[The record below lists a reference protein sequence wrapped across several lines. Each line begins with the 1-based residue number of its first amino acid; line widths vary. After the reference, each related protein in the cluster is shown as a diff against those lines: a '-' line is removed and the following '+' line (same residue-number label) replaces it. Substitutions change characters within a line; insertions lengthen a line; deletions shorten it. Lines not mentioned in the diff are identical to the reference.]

1 MSPCPVT
8 SVRWPERDLFVHLT
22 VGISCQRFD
31 TLGSIC
37 TFNSGNIMPKIWHI
51 EMCILTSSNL
61 LRLCCPSC
69 VTLIQTASRACW
81 NWVMWFAG
89 NPKNTSSWWSSGC
102 PWWLSCAATGFSCCS
117 SHALPRRSHKMMMA
131 LSSRPAGFLAM
142 SCPVSSR
149 SLFFPLENCH
159 ITVKCPRK
167 YSSPFASKLLP
178 PFFNDLQLQS
188 PCVAAIFPFGGQ
200 NEVRMDR
207 MKQEWTKPR
216 YMEQKWRELDKTKH
230 QGTKLSTNRQN
241 EDK

>member
-1 MSPCPVT
+1 
-8 SVRWPERDLFVHLT
+8 
-22 VGISCQRFD
+22 
-31 TLGSIC
+31 
-37 TFNSGNIMPKIWHI
+37 MPKIWHI

-117 SHALPRRSHKMMMA
+117 SHALPRRSQKMMMA

-149 SLFFPLENCH
+149 SLIFFLWKIVILRSNALENIH
-159 ITVKCPRK
+159 L
-167 YSSPFASKLLP
+167 LLP
-178 PFFNDLQLQS
+178 LNYCRHFWMTCSFNRHVFLQFVHL
-188 PCVAAIFPFGGQ
+188 VGK
-200 NEVRMDR
+200 
-207 MKQEWTKPR
+207 MKHAWTEWNRNGLNFQDTWSR
-216 YMEQKWRELDKTKH
+216 NGENS
-230 QGTKLSTNRQN
+230 TKLSTKGRN
-241 EDK
+241 